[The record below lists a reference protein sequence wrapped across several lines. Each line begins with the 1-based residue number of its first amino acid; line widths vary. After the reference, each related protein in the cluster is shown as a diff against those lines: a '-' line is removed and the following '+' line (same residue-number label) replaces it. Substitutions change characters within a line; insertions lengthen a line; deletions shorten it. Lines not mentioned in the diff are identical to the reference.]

1 MHRSILV
8 VVPLV
13 ALGAC
18 NPTGALTIPEPDTVQ
33 PGNVNNAAALGAL
46 RDGTLSAFQIAY
58 SGAADLGNGG
68 HEGQINMTGLFT
80 DELQDEE
87 TFPGRIAV
95 DGRLAAPGN
104 NSLMPLYVDI
114 QAARAVA
121 DKTDAKY
128 AQFAPSDPDHA
139 LVLSIGAFVYT
150 LLAENYCEGV
160 PVSSLADNGAITY
173 GVPLTRAQLLGIATA
188 RFDSALTIAGAAGDA
203 ANANLASVGLAR
215 ALLDGGDDGA
225 AAAAVAKVPVTFEF
239 DIGASSNTLVETNGI
254 WNYTIDRLD
263 FSVSDR
269 EGVNGLPF
277 VSANDPRVPVL
288 NTGQPGFS
296 SGTNLF
302 IQQLRYPGPTTA
314 IPLAT
319 GIEAQLI
326 VAEHQL
332 KSGGPWLA
340 TLNALRA
347 RTPGLPAL
355 VDPGTPAGRLDLV
368 FSERAFW
375 LFLTSHR
382 LGDLRRL
389 IRQYGR
395 TANAVFPVGTDIKG
409 QPYGADVNFAVSANE
424 ENNPAFHGCLNR
436 DA

>member
-1 MHRSILV
+1 
-8 VVPLV
+8 
-13 ALGAC
+13 
-18 NPTGALTIPEPDTVQ
+18 
-33 PGNVNNAAALGAL
+33 
-46 RDGTLSAFQIAY
+46 
-58 SGAADLGNGG
+58 
-68 HEGQINMTGLFT
+68 
-80 DELQDEE
+80 
-87 TFPGRIAV
+87 
-95 DGRLAAPGN
+95 
-104 NSLMPLYVDI
+104 
-114 QAARAVA
+114 
-121 DKTDAKY
+121 
-128 AQFAPSDPDHA
+128 
-139 LVLSIGAFVYT
+139 
-150 LLAENYCEGV
+150 
-160 PVSSLADNGAITY
+160 
-173 GVPLTRAQLLGIATA
+173 
-188 RFDSALTIAGAAGDA
+188 
-203 ANANLASVGLAR
+203 VGLAR

-277 VSANDPRVPVL
+277 ASANDPRVPVL

-302 IQQLRYPGPTTA
+302 VQQLRYPGPTTA

-347 RTPGLPAL
+347 TTSGLPAL